1 MKSRNADNAGDRHL
15 KQATESLQS
24 LLDDPQVPRGV
35 REALAR
41 DYREVRRMLH
51 KLEHG
56 ELHVAAFGRVGVGK
70 SSLLNALAGRQAFSV
85 SPLHGE
91 TREVGETDWQSF
103 ESGRVRLLDTPGIDE
118 IEGDERERLAHSVA
132 GRADLVVFVA
142 EGDIT
147 RVEHEA
153 LKAVSRERRP
163 VVLAL
168 NKADRY
174 SREERELLLEKLRE
188 RTTALLPPEH
198 VLPVSADPRRG
209 EPDIAALRERLWR
222 ILESEGKT
230 LAALNA
236 SLFAG
241 RLTDELGKRITE
253 ARRELA
259 EKVIRTWCVG
269 KGVAVALNP
278 IPVADLL
285 AAGAVDVALVVHLGR
300 VYGLPVTRTEAGR
313 LIGTIA
319 GQLAVLMGT
328 VWGLH
333 IISAALK
340 GVTAGFSI
348 AITATLQGA
357 AAYYATYVVGRAAE
371 RYFANGKSWGPDG
384 PRAVVRDILDSVD
397 KGSVLAQGQR
407 EITATL
413 KRS

>member
-1 MKSRNADNAGDRHL
+1 M
-15 KQATESLQS
+15 
-24 LLDDPQVPRGV
+24 PRGV
-35 REALAR
+35 RDTLAHE
-41 DYREVRRMLH
+41 YREVRRMLH

-70 SSLLNALAGRQAFSV
+70 SSLLNALVGREAFAV

-91 TREVGETDWQSF
+91 TREVGEAEWRAVQS
-103 ESGRVRLLDTPGIDE
+103 GTVRLLDTPGIDE
-118 IEGDERERLAHSVA
+118 IDGAAREALAHSVA
-132 GRADLVVFVA
+132 GRADLVIFVA

-147 RVEHEA
+147 RVEYEA
-153 LKAVSRERRP
+153 LKAVCAERRP
-163 VVLAL
+163 VILAL
-168 NKADRY
+168 NKADRFD
-174 SREERELLLEKLRE
+174 ERELDLLLEHLRE
-188 RTTALLPPEH
+188 RAAGLLPLER
-198 VLPVSADPRRG
+198 VIPVSAAPRG
-209 EPDIAALRERLWR
+209 TAPEVGPLREQLWQ

-241 RLTDELGKRITE
+241 KLSDQLGRRITE

-278 IPVADLL
+278 VPVADLL
-285 AAGAVDVALVVHLGR
+285 AAGAIDVALVVHLGR
-300 VYGLPVTRTEAGR
+300 VYGLPVTRKEAGR

-319 GQLAVLMGT
+319 TQLLVLMGT

-333 IISAALK
+333 IVSAALK
-340 GVTAGFSI
+340 GLTAGFSI

-357 AAYYATYVVGRAAE
+357 AAYYATYIVGRAAE
-371 RYFANGKSWGPDG
+371 SYFENGKSWGPDG

-413 KRS
+413 RQS